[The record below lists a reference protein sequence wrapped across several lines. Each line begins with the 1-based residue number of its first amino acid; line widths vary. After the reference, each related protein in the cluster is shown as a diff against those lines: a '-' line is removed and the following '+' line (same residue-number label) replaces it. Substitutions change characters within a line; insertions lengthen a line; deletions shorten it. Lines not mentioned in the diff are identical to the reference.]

1 MTTQLQGGF
10 IQWSADNVDHN
21 IRALS
26 GKRSLHV
33 LGIVCSITSQ
43 SGNMSLQ
50 TSLLKKEKVQSVKD
64 IIKNK
69 ESIIKGALSGLRQLL
84 TTESPLKIMKNAF

>member
-21 IRALS
+21 VRALS

-43 SGNMSLQ
+43 SGKVPLQ
-50 TSLLKKEKVQSVKD
+50 TSLLKKEKVQSVKE

-69 ESIIKGALSGLRQLL
+69 ESIIKGALSCLRQLL